1 MLPTLLRQTGLHTLE
16 FRAHVLE
23 VSTGT
28 DAWLDFYRNAEVGG
42 QQARPFF
49 AKMGVATLEEMEAL
63 YQQAFIEMYSE
74 DFRGMWHYL
83 SVWGSK

>member
-1 MLPTLLRQTGLHTLE
+1 MLPTLLRQACLHTIQ

-23 VSTGT
+23 VSAGT
-28 DAWLDFYRNAEVGG
+28 EAWHDFYHNAEVGG

-49 AKMGVATLEEMEAL
+49 VKMGVVTQAEIDDL

-83 SVWGSK
+83 SVWGCK